1 MASLAP
7 SLAYFTVGTP
17 AFTQLALTTLGDA
30 GDASDGFDDA
40 FNAVAAALTA
50 LDAGSATGDVLL
62 SALDGPLADFLA
74 IGDDVNDLLAAGTV
88 ISDGWEAAVQTSIFN
103 AGYGLPAVPA
113 ISILAAPG
121 LPSVALPALVDL
133 TAAISGIVS
142 TAEQAFEQAVETQ
155 INDVYADLQTFS
167 SSVTGELQYLMSQL
181 GGIAPPYL
189 YG

>member
-1 MASLAP
+1 MANLAP

-30 GDASDGFDDA
+30 GDFSDGFDDA

-50 LDAGSATGDVLL
+50 LDAGSVTGDTLL
-62 SALDGPLADFLA
+62 AALDGPLADFLA
-74 IGDDVNDLLAAGTV
+74 LGDDVNDLLVAGTV

-133 TAAISGIVS
+133 TAAIAGIAGAVVQ
-142 TAEQAFEQAVETQ
+142 EFEQGLEDQ
-155 INDVYADLQTFS
+155 IGNIYDQLSALE
-167 SSVTGELQYLMSQL
+167 SVLTSITPI
-181 GGIAPPYL
+181 GGFQ
-189 YG
+189 GD